1 MTWAR
6 TEATPSAEEIARLR
20 QLIRRV
26 ETDLDNLSGEEQQQ
40 IRDAVAT
47 LRRTRTVHLGM
58 PRIEPPRGDLRLER
72 DARASHHRS
81 AHPSPY

>member
-1 MTWAR
+1 
-6 TEATPSAEEIARLR
+6 
-20 QLIRRV
+20 
-26 ETDLDNLSGEEQQQ
+26 
-40 IRDAVAT
+40 
-47 LRRTRTVHLGM
+47 M